1 MDSPLEK
8 IIGPLLRARELKLA
22 TAESCTGGLVAHR
35 ITNVPGSSD
44 YFLGGVVA
52 YDNQVK
58 MDVLNVPAGLL
69 AQYGAV
75 SEETVRAMAEGAW
88 GLTRADVAVSV
99 SGVAGPGGG
108 SPEKP
113 VGTAWIGLAAPEGT
127 WARHYCFAGDREQNK
142 ASAAEAALQFLLDYL
157 IGERNLD
164 GDLRGKTVQS
174 PRTLLDEII
183 RRIRSL

>member
-1 MDSPLEK
+1 MDTPLEQ
-8 IIGPLLRARELKLA
+8 IIGPLLRTRGLKLA

-58 MDVLNVPAGLL
+58 MDLLGVPAGLL

-75 SEETVRAMAEGAW
+75 SEETVHAMAEGVRA
-88 GLTRADVAVSV
+88 LLRADVAVSL
-99 SGVAGPGGG
+99 SGVAGPAGG
-108 SPEKP
+108 SAEKP

-127 WARHYCFAGDREQNK
+127 WARLFCFSGDREQNK
-142 ASAAEAALQFLLDYL
+142 ASAAAAALQFLLDYL
-157 IGERNLD
+157 KGERNLN
-164 GDLRGKTVQS
+164 GDLRGKTVDS
-174 PRTLLDEII
+174 PRTILGEII
-183 RRIRSL
+183 RKIHSL